1 MAGVNA
7 LAFHTGFALLILLR
21 MMTKFFMFKDV
32 ETSARSSRE
41 RDEVRPLTTDERAS
55 FVILSLYML
64 ACCLCLFVYW
74 DSLLLKVLGVSI
86 AVGGIFLFVAAFF
99 NTEARGQLD
108 SIHPLR
114 SYLLSV
120 FITLVVLF
128 SVRLV
133 GGMITN
139 SIVSLIVFYGGLLA
153 ALIIFRKALAQVAT
167 MLLLVV
173 FLFVTINNWHD
184 VLAGHMRFK
193 DAVRQS
199 GHVIFRIGPIQDV
212 ANMLVAGN
220 YMGYL
225 SRIDYRDEQ
234 INILAVRT
242 VADAHDD
249 ELLKTKAILGFVSNE
264 IHYVS
269 DPADGVEYVKDPIN
283 TLIAGGG
290 DCEDQTLLLCA
301 MLESVGVKTYIVFS
315 DTHVF
320 ALVRFS
326 HAYPELSVSPHV
338 YVDGVPCYALDAAD
352 PGATIGR
359 SASSSI
365 HVKRVFDVRRKTPV
379 HFQRYGRGE
388 I

>member
-1 MAGVNA
+1 
-7 LAFHTGFALLILLR
+7 
-21 MMTKFFMFKDV
+21 MTAK
-32 ETSARSSRE
+32 SSSIN
-41 RDEVRPLTTDERAS
+41 DAQMPMKPKWKLGEVRPLTTDERAS
-55 FVILSLYML
+55 FAILSLYML
-64 ACCLCLFVYW
+64 AFCLCMFVYW
-74 DSLLLKVLGVSI
+74 DFLLLKVLGVTV
-86 AVGGIFLFVAAFF
+86 AVGGVFLFVAAFF
-99 NTEARGQLD
+99 NTEARGQSN

-120 FITLVVLF
+120 FIMLVVLF

-133 GGMITN
+133 GGMIT
-139 SIVSLIVFYGGLLA
+139 SSVWAVAVFYGGLLA
-153 ALIIFRKALAQVAT
+153 SLIIFRKALVQVAT
-167 MLLLVV
+167 TLLLVV
-173 FLFVTINNWHD
+173 FLFVTINNGQD

-199 GHVIFRIGPIQDV
+199 GHVIFQIGPIQDV

-242 VADAHDD
+242 VIGTNDD
-249 ELLKTKAILGFVSNE
+249 ELKKTKAILSFVSNE

-269 DPADGVEYVKDPIN
+269 DPADGVEYAKDPIN
-283 TLIAGGG
+283 TLISGGG
-290 DCEDQTLLLCA
+290 DCEDQTLLLCT

-326 HAYPELSVSPHV
+326 HNYPELTVAPHV
-338 YVDGVPCYALDAAD
+338 YVDGSPCYALDAAD

-359 SASSSI
+359 SASPPSQ
-365 HVKRVFDVRRKTPV
+365 VKRVFDVREKAPV
-379 HFQRYGRGE
+379 HFLRYGSADAPVSN
-388 I
+388 